1 MPLPH
6 YRFSFDPG
14 RCMSCGI
21 CMDVCPAAC
30 LDMSA
35 PEAPGP
41 EPGPA
46 LAWMS
51 VYPVQVDRCIGCAYC
66 RTECPTDAI
75 TVETT
80 QEEPLYLPHPHAPGA
95 AEPAAVAEDGWIPLS
110 ALTRD
115 RHGDAKTNH
124 RFGPWGAERPW
135 TLARRGREAWQS
147 WRSFIPAPAAKAR
160 IAK

>member
-6 YRFSFDPG
+6 YHFSFDPG

-35 PEAPGP
+35 PRAEGP

-46 LAWMS
+46 LPWMS
-51 VYPVQVDRCIGCAYC
+51 VYPVQVDRCIGCAFC
-66 RTECPTDAI
+66 RTECPTEAI
-75 TVETT
+75 TVASVEA
-80 QEEPLYLPHPHAPGA
+80 EPLYATRPHAVGTP
-95 AEPAAVAEDGWIPLS
+95 EPAFADGAWVPLS

-115 RHGDAKTNH
+115 RHGDPKRNH
-124 RFGPWGAERPW
+124 RFGPWGSEHPW
-135 TLARRGREAWQS
+135 ALARRGRQAWQS
-147 WRSFIPAPAAKAR
+147 WRSFFPAAAAPVRDPK
-160 IAK
+160 

>member
-1 MPLPH
+1 VPLPH
-6 YRFSFDPG
+6 YSFRFDPE

-21 CMDVCPAAC
+21 CMDVCPADC

-46 LAWMS
+46 LTWMS
-51 VYPVQVDRCIGCAYC
+51 VYPIQVDRCIGCAYC

-75 TVETT
+75 TIDTVP
-80 QEEPLYLPHPHAPGA
+80 EEPAFATRPHARGE
-95 AEPAAVAEDGWIPLS
+95 AEPEAADGWVALS

-115 RHGDAKTNH
+115 RHGDPKANH
-124 RFGPWGAERPW
+124 RTGPWGPQRPW

-147 WRSFIPAPAAKAR
+147 WRSFIPAPAPKAR
-160 IAK
+160 TAK